1 MAKKKNN
8 LLNHE
13 ENLKIMVQRYG
24 TNSLW
29 VEVEM
34 HLTYD
39 EMMNYYGKQCD
50 DYEPL
55 CGTCS
60 NWVKWHKTGKAD
72 VLFERDELLNI
83 LYFRCH
89 GRRRCEPKDG
99 KNESRKS
106 KKTTRTCKK
115 SS

>member
-39 EMMNYYGKQCD
+39 EMMNYFGRQCD

-55 CGTCS
+55 CGNCS

-83 LYFRCH
+83 L
-89 GRRRCEPKDG
+89 GVPSKDG

>member
-1 MAKKKNN
+1 MAKKKN

-24 TNSLW
+24 TDSLW

-39 EMMNYYGKQCD
+39 EMMDYFGRQCD
-50 DYEPL
+50 EYEPL
-55 CGTCS
+55 CGNCS

-83 LYFRCH
+83 RGFRVPAQC
-89 GRRRCEPKDG
+89 RRSKDG